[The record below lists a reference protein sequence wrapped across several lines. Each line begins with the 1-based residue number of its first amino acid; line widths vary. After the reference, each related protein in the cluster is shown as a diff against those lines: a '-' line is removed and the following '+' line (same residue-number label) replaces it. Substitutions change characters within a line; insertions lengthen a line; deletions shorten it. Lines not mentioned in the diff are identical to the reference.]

1 LVSSAKERDMETKK
15 SRPSPPELE
24 RMSPKDRQKHL
35 EERMREIIAYA
46 YERAPAVKERFSKAK
61 VKPDDVRTV
70 KDLEK
75 IPMLRKDD
83 LIALQKASP
92 PFGGYLAVPM
102 DTLERIYQSPGPIYD
117 PQRKRGFGSGSAM
130 GPDFG
135 KGQIVMN
142 TWSYHITPAGLGVDQ
157 LLRSMGFTVVPTG
170 TGNTELQV
178 NIMHDLKV
186 HGFCGTPSFLKTII
200 DKAEEM
206 GYDFKKDFNL
216 KFAVV
221 GGEMGGEPLRK
232 LFQEKYGIF
241 CMGGDTYAT
250 ADVGTIAT
258 GCEKQSGMHITADA
272 IVEIVD
278 PETGK
283 QLGPGEEGEIVVTPF
298 DEVYP
303 LIRFG
308 TGDLSMFIDEPCD
321 CGRTTPRLTKIM
333 GRSGEAV
340 RVRGMFV
347 HPKQTDEA
355 ISKFPEI
362 RAYQLVVTRPQHR
375 DEMVLKVE
383 LSDKGVDKEKARTV
397 PSALGNERW
406 DFTVKGVVDREKL
419 EAAVDK
425 AFRDV
430 CKVRFDRME
439 FVPKGTIPE
448 GAKRIVD
455 ERKY

>member
-1 LVSSAKERDMETKK
+1 METKK
-15 SRPSPPELE
+15 SRPSPQELE
-24 RMSPKDRQKHL
+24 RMPVEERQKHL

-46 YERAPAVKERFSKAK
+46 YERAPAVKKRFEKAK
-61 VKPDDVRTV
+61 IKPADINTV

-83 LIALQKASP
+83 LIALQKADP

-117 PQRKRGFGSGSAM
+117 PQRKRGFGGGSSM

-135 KGQIVMN
+135 KGQIVIN

-157 LLRSMGFTVVPTG
+157 LLRSMGFTVVPMG

-178 NIMHDLKV
+178 KVMYDLKAN
-186 HGFCGTPSFLKTII
+186 GFCGTPSFLKTVI
-200 DKAEEM
+200 DKAEDM

-241 CMGGDTYAT
+241 CLGGDTYAT
-250 ADVGTIAT
+250 ADVGTVAT
-258 GCEKQSGMHITADA
+258 GCGQQPGMHVTTDA
-272 IVEIVD
+272 VVEIVD
-278 PETGK
+278 PKTGK

-308 TGDLSMFIDEPCD
+308 TGDLSMFDDESCA
-321 CGRTTPRLTKIM
+321 CGRTTPRLPKIL

-355 ISKFPEI
+355 ISKFSEI
-362 RAYQLVVTRPQHR
+362 RTYQLMVTRPEDR
-375 DEMVLKVE
+375 DHMVLNVE
-383 LSDKGVDKEKARTV
+383 LADQAASKEKARSV
-397 PSALGNERW
+397 PTALGTERW

-425 AFRDV
+425 AFRDI

-448 GAKRIVD
+448 DAKRIID
-455 ERKY
+455 KRKY

>member
-1 LVSSAKERDMETKK
+1 MEKK
-15 SRPSPPELE
+15 ASRPSPPELE
-24 RMSPKDRQKHL
+24 RMPPDERQKYL

-46 YERAPAVKERFSKAK
+46 YERAPAVKERFDKAG
-61 VKPDDVRTV
+61 VKPGDIRSF

-75 IPMLRKDD
+75 IPVLRKDD
-83 LIALQKASP
+83 LIALQKLNP

-102 DTLERIYQSPGPIYD
+102 DSLERIYQSPGPIYD
-117 PQRKRGFGSGSAM
+117 PQRKRGLGM
-130 GPDFG
+130 GAGMSSDFG

-157 LLRSMGFTVVPTG
+157 TLRNLGFTVVPTG

-178 NIMHDLKV
+178 QIMHDLKV
-186 HGFCGTPSFLKTII
+186 HGFVGTPSFLKIII

-216 KFAVV
+216 KWAMV

-241 CMGGDTYAT
+241 CMGGDSYAT
-250 ADVGTIAT
+250 ADIGTIAT
-258 GCEKQSGMHITADA
+258 GCEKQAGMHVTCDA
-272 IVEIVD
+272 VVEIVD
-278 PETGK
+278 PATGK
-283 QLGPGEEGEIVVTPF
+283 QLSPGEVGEVVVTPF

-308 TGDLSMFIDEPCD
+308 TGDLACFVEEPCG
-321 CGRTTPRLTKIM
+321 CGRTTPRIPKIM

-347 HPKQTDEA
+347 HPKQTDEV
-355 ISKFPEI
+355 ISRFPEI
-362 RAYQLVVTRPQHR
+362 SRYQLVVMRPQHR

-383 LSDKGVDKEKARTV
+383 LADETVDKEKLKT
-397 PSALGNERW
+397 AL
-406 DFTVKGVVDREKL
+406 DKG
-419 EAAVDK
+419 
-425 AFRDV
+425 FRDV
-430 CKVRFDRME
+430 CKVRFDRVE
-439 FVPKGTIPE
+439 FVAKGTIAE
-448 GAKRIVD
+448 GAKHIAD
-455 ERKY
+455 ERAY

>member
-1 LVSSAKERDMETKK
+1 MEKKE
-15 SRPSPPELE
+15 SRPLPHELE
-24 RMSPKDRQKHL
+24 RMPSKERQGYL

-46 YERAPAVKERFSKAK
+46 YEKAPAVKERFDAAG
-61 VKPDDVRTV
+61 VKPKDIRTV

-83 LIALQKASP
+83 LVALQKANP

-102 DTLERIYQSPGPIYD
+102 DSLERIYQSPGPIYD
-117 PQRKRGFGSGSAM
+117 PQRKRGFGEGGGM
-130 GPDFG
+130 GPIG

-157 LLRSMGFTVVPTG
+157 LLRSMGFTVVPSG

-178 NIMHDLKV
+178 QIMHDLKV
-186 HGFCGTPSFLKTII
+186 HGFVGTPSFLKIII

-216 KFAVV
+216 KFAIV

-232 LFQEKYGIF
+232 LFQEKYGIL
-241 CMGGDTYAT
+241 CMGGDRYAT
-250 ADVGTIAT
+250 ADVGTVAT
-258 GCEKQSGMHITADA
+258 GCDKQGGMHITADA

-278 PETGK
+278 PATGE
-283 QLGPGEEGEIVVTPF
+283 QLGPGEIGEVVVTPF

-308 TGDLSMFIDEPCD
+308 TGDLSMLVDEPCE
-321 CGRTTPRLTKIM
+321 CGRTTPRLPKIM

-362 RAYQLVVTRPQHR
+362 SRYQLVVTRPQHR

-383 LSDKGVDKEKARTV
+383 LADEAIDKEKLK
-397 PSALGNERW
+397 SAL
-406 DFTVKGVVDREKL
+406 
-419 EAAVDK
+419 DK
-425 AFRDV
+425 SFRDV

-439 FVPKGTIPE
+439 FVSKSTIPKD
-448 GAKRIVD
+448 AKPIID

>member
-1 LVSSAKERDMETKK
+1 MEKKE
-15 SRPSPPELE
+15 SRPSPQELE
-24 RMSPKDRQKHL
+24 RMTPKERQKYL
-35 EERMREIIAYA
+35 EGRMREIVAYA
-46 YERAPAVKERFSKAK
+46 YERAPAVKERFEKAG
-61 VKPDDVRTV
+61 VKPSDIRTV

-83 LIALQKASP
+83 LIALQKANP

-102 DTLERIYQSPGPIYD
+102 DSLERIYQSPGPIYD
-117 PQRKRGFGSGSAM
+117 PQRKRGFGMGGGM

-135 KGQIVMN
+135 KGQLVMN

-157 LLRSMGFTVVPTG
+157 ALRNLGFTVVPTG

-178 NIMHDLKV
+178 QIMHDLKV
-186 HGFCGTPSFLKTII
+186 HGFVGTPSFLKIII

-216 KFAVV
+216 KWAMV

-241 CMGGDTYAT
+241 CMGGDSYAT
-250 ADVGTIAT
+250 ADIGTIAT
-258 GCEKQSGMHITADA
+258 GCDKQSGMHITTDA

-278 PETGK
+278 PATGK
-283 QLGPGEEGEIVVTPF
+283 QLGPGEVGEVVVTPF

-308 TGDLSMFIDEPCD
+308 TGDLSTFVDEPCG
-321 CGRTTPRLTKIM
+321 CGRTTPRLPKIM
-333 GRSGEAV
+333 GRSGDAV

-355 ISKFPEI
+355 ISRFPEI
-362 RAYQLVVTRPQHR
+362 SQYQLVVTRPGHR

-383 LSDKGVDKEKARTV
+383 LADEAADKEKLK
-397 PSALGNERW
+397 SAL
-406 DFTVKGVVDREKL
+406 
-419 EAAVDK
+419 DK
-425 AFRDV
+425 NFRDI

-439 FVPKGTIPE
+439 FVAKGTIPE

-455 ERKY
+455 ERVY